1 MVGVRL
7 SDLEFVRLLPTWMR
21 GEIADILLAR
31 GVDETMRR
39 TAPQLDRLSVWN
51 VIGQLPEAYLDE
63 LAWGLDI
70 DWYDTG
76 ASIDVKRSLVLNS
89 DLVHMRLGTVDALAS
104 VVTSYFGVGR
114 VREWFDYAG
123 DPHHFKVFTTDPSV
137 VEDQNLIRFLEM
149 LGKTKRLSSKF
160 DGVQVG
166 LTGEQTVYAGVA
178 TRITSIETHLL
189 GYPPPY
195 DFHIGPTGKTRA
207 RAGMATRVATRQTF
221 AIGKE
226 AA

>member
-1 MVGVRL
+1 MRL
-7 SDLEFVRLLPTWMR
+7 TDLEMRRLLPAWMQ
-21 GEIADILLAR
+21 GDDADLALAS
-31 GVDETMRR
+31 GVDASLRR
-39 TAPQLDRLSVWN
+39 VAPDLDLLSVWQA
-51 VIGQLPEAYLDE
+51 IDRMPEPVLDE
-63 LAWGLDI
+63 LAWALDI
-70 DWYDTG
+70 RWYDSG
-76 ASIDVKRSLVLNS
+76 ASVETKRDLVLKS

-137 VEDQNLIRFLEM
+137 VEDENLTRFLDM
-149 LGKTKRLSSKF
+149 LYKVKRLSSKF

-166 LTGEQTVYAGVA
+166 LTGEQRVYAGVA
-178 TRITSIETHLL
+178 TLITSVETHYL

-195 DFHIGPTGKTRA
+195 GFHVGPTGKTRA
-207 RAGMATRVATRQTF
+207 RTGVSTRVATKQTF
-221 AIGKE
+221 TIGRE